1 MIEKD
6 RFKPSIWLYKVMMRE
21 LAYIG
26 DIDTVFS
33 LFKRVK
39 INLIKKYFRQN
50 EVLNL
55 GLILN
60 KDDWKSRPRM
70 EVAQIQ
76 GDY

>member
-1 MIEKD
+1 
-6 RFKPSIWLYKVMMRE
+6 MMRE

-39 INLIKKYFRQN
+39 IHLIKKYFRQK
-50 EVLNL
+50 ELLNL

-76 GDY
+76 GGY